1 MKKVFLALGVVAML
15 GAVSCSVDTSGLDE
29 LNKELDKMEKEA
41 DKAEADAKCDGGD
54 AKCDGG
60 H

>member
-15 GAVSCSVDTSGLDE
+15 GAVSCSVDTSGLEE

-41 DKAEADAKCDGGD
+41 DAHADDADAEK
-54 AKCDGG
+54 KCDGG

>member
-15 GAVSCSVDTSGLDE
+15 GAVSCSVDTSGLEE

-41 DKAEADAKCDGGD
+41 DAHADEADAEK
-54 AKCDGG
+54 KCDGG